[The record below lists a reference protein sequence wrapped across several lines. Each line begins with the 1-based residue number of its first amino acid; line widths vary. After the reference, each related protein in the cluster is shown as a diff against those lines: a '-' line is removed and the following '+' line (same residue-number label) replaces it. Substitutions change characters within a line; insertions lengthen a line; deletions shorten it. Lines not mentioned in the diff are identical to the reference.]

1 MKSRS
6 SRLKARPGHKIL
18 ARKLGD
24 VYAHL
29 PPAILSTDIKGKLA
43 FWCCSPRVFGDEAG
57 KRNLKKQKNQA
68 GPFRVSPWKRS
79 NSNSIFLEFE
89 FQTRSF
95 ADIVGVLDA
104 LENTALRQE
113 VAVSKD
119 ARQE

>member
-1 MKSRS
+1 
-6 SRLKARPGHKIL
+6 
-18 ARKLGD
+18 
-24 VYAHL
+24 
-29 PPAILSTDIKGKLA
+29 
-43 FWCCSPRVFGDEAG
+43 VFGDEAG